1 MFILLSVNHSIFK
14 KKEKEKKRKRPGLY
28 AFQQYLFLWDMIPGV
43 EIVYAEG

>member
-1 MFILLSVNHSIFK
+1 MFILLSVNHSIFE
-14 KKEKEKKRKRPGLY
+14 KEKEKRKRPGLY